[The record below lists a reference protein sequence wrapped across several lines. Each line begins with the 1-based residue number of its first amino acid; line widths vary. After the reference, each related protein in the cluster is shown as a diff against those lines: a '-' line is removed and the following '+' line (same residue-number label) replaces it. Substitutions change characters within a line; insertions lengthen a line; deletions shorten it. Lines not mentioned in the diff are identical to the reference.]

1 MIEDLMATK
10 DDSPALKPALERK
23 RKNPVPDIK
32 GMILKVYREL
42 KKNSN
47 VVISQELREIEVS
60 IMEFLGEDHNMLEF
74 LKMEDTG
81 KPSLMWANIRSIL
94 VPSAEKKKQ
103 HLCMTFMLLVF
114 MDSMQGLILS
124 IKAKKY

>member
-1 MIEDLMATK
+1 MLTPKSTETNYNTMIEDLMATK

-47 VVISQELREIEVS
+47 VVIYPRTKGNRGLHNGVSRRRSQYVGVS
-60 IMEFLGEDHNMLEF
+60 KNGGHWQALINV
-74 LKMEDTG
+74 G
-81 KPSLMWANIRSIL
+81 K
-94 VPSAEKKKQ
+94 
-103 HLCMTFMLLVF
+103 H
-114 MDSMQGLILS
+114 
-124 IKAKKY
+124 KKYIGTFC